1 VLAWRF
7 KSSASDQSTST
18 ETTSSSEYQAVKNA
32 LSGKVDG
39 IAMSAAIK
47 AWLNTAVLEEQEQ
60 VAINKAL
67 NDINQAL
74 YSSTPQEIKTDELE
88 KLVER
93 IQKQQAKRS
102 KVKPETLAKL

>member
-1 VLAWRF
+1 M
-7 KSSASDQSTST
+7 
-18 ETTSSSEYQAVKNA
+18 ET
-32 LSGKVDG
+32 
-39 IAMSAAIK
+39 
-47 AWLNTAVLEEQEQ
+47 VLENQEQ

-93 IQKQQAKRS
+93 IQKHQAKRS
-102 KVKPETLAKL
+102 KVKPVTLANL